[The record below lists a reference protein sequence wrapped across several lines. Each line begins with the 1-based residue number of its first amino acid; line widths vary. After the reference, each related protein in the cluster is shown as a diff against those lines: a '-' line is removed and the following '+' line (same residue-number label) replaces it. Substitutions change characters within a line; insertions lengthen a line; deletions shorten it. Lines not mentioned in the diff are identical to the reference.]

1 MPTALAAILVAIDI
15 TVSKSTSKATKAASI
30 LSLKSRNDVNLT
42 PASLASATSMP
53 FATKALAQLKSV
65 LKSPVTDA
73 ALAEAM
79 TISDNGLSKSSKAL

>member
-1 MPTALAAILVAIDI
+1 
-15 TVSKSTSKATKAASI
+15 
-30 LSLKSRNDVNLT
+30 
-42 PASLASATSMP
+42 MP

-65 LKSPVTDA
+65 RRSPVTDA